1 MVEGEKQELGNKQ
14 GLPANPRPRRCSPV
28 PFYHTLCCQQ
38 RKPSRR
44 SDSTQQLFISSQKSA
59 FHSLSG
65 NILLTTT
72 ANEPNKPIPSIND
85 ALPTNSL
92 SLATTNRVRH
102 GPSTATQLTTTSQSL
117 IIRQN
122 PPLTAPI
129 SPLTPHPYSHTAWPR
144 TGSGCGYLPLQSPA
158 VTLSPPPRKE
168 SSSESSTSCRT
179 PRQTPPV
186 SHTAPASWSTIS
198 TVT

>member
-92 SLATTNRVRH
+92 SLATTNRVHH
-102 GPSTATQLTTTSQSL
+102 GPSTATQLTTTSQVPHHPSK
-117 IIRQN
+117 
-122 PPLTAPI
+122 PTAY
-129 SPLTPHPYSHTAWPR
+129 SPNLTPHPSPLRPHCLAQDWLR
-144 TGSGCGYLPLQSPA
+144 LWLPSPA
-158 VTLSPPPRKE
+158 VTSRH
-168 SSSESSTSCRT
+168 SEPTTEEGELERVFNVMSN
-179 PRQTPPV
+179 
-186 SHTAPASWSTIS
+186 A
-198 TVT
+198 